1 MKSLQILCAIVVA
14 LGASSAAAED
24 KPDVIRVA
32 NPGVGVGNRPIVG
45 GSSASVLHL
54 RGMLEEEFKP
64 DGIKIQWSFLRGAG
78 PAVNELYANELVD
91 FSLLGDLPSIIGKA
105 GGLDTRILAAT
116 GIRGSTYVAVPS
128 DSTIASI
135 KDLKG
140 KRVAIFKGTNIQL
153 AINKILEKN
162 GMKESDI
169 RFISMDTNTAKAA
182 LITKDIDAAFGG
194 ADYIALRDQGAAK
207 IIYNSRF
214 DDPRF
219 LRHAALIGSQEFIQ
233 KYPQITARVVKTLVR
248 AAKWLSDQDQ
258 NPVAAYQLW
267 AKSGVPF
274 SNYKE
279 DLQAESLKVRSSP
292 LIDPYFV
299 STYKWNIREAKRF
312 GLIKKDIDFE
322 HWVDTRFLNKALAEL
337 QLSDYW
343 KPVDASG
350 NWKPEHASRPASE
363 TTVPTEVAAASPAQA
378 QPNEGQSAAR

>member
-1 MKSLQILCAIVVA
+1 MKSLQMLCALVVA

-24 KPDVIRVA
+24 KPAVIRIA
-32 NPGVGVGNRPIVG
+32 NPGVGVGNRPVVG

-64 DGIKIQWSFLRGAG
+64 DGIKIEWAFLRGAG

-128 DSTIASI
+128 DSRITSI

-162 GMKESDI
+162 GLTERDV

-219 LRHAALIGSQEFIQ
+219 LRHAALIGSQEFIE
-233 KYPQITARVVKTLVR
+233 KYPQITSRVVKTLVR

-258 NPVAAYQLW
+258 NPTAVYQLW

-299 STYKWNIREAKRF
+299 STYKWNIQEAKRF
-312 GLIKKDIDFE
+312 GLIKRDVDFDR
-322 HWVDTRFLNKALAEL
+322 WVDLRFLNKALSEL
-337 QLSDYW
+337 ALEGYW

-350 NWKPEHASRPASE
+350 NWKPEHATRP
-363 TTVPTEVAAASPAQA
+363 TVENAEVATL
-378 QPNEGQSAAR
+378 SAEAVLH

>member
-1 MKSLQILCAIVVA
+1 MKSLHTALVLAVGLCI
-14 LGASSAAAED
+14 GAQGAAAED
-24 KPDVIRVA
+24 KPSVIRIA
-32 NPGVGVGNRPIVG
+32 NPGVGVGNRPVVG
-45 GSSASVLHL
+45 GNSASVLHL
-54 RGMLEEEFKP
+54 RGMLEEEFER
-64 DGIKIQWSFLRGAG
+64 DGIKVQWSFLRGAG
-78 PAVNELYANELVD
+78 PAVNELYANGLVD
-91 FSLLGDLPSIIGKA
+91 FSLLGDLPSIIGRA

-128 DSTIASI
+128 DSTLTSI
-135 KDLKG
+135 KDLRG

-162 GMKESDI
+162 GMNEREI

-194 ADYIALRDQGAAK
+194 ADFIALRDQGAAK

-219 LRHAALIGSQEFIQ
+219 LRHASLVGSHEFIA
-233 KYPQITARVVKTLVR
+233 KYPQITARLVKTLVR
-248 AAKWLSDQDQ
+248 AAKWLSDQDR
-258 NPVAAYQLW
+258 NPTQVYQLW

-292 LIDPYFV
+292 LIDPYFA

-312 GLIKKDIDFE
+312 GLIKKDVAFDR
-322 HWVDTRFLNKALAEL
+322 WVDSRFLNQALTDL
-337 QLSDYW
+337 QLQDYW

-350 NWKPEHASRPASE
+350 NWKPEHAGASHD
-363 TTVPTEVAAASPAQA
+363 
-378 QPNEGQSAAR
+378 AAREFASQ